1 MKIMESD
8 GTVVLTDITTE
19 QLKRIRQLE
28 KPLNTRPKLITRKQA
43 AEILDCCTM
52 TIKRLEKRGALTPIR
67 FSARRVRLDEAQVLE
82 LARTGIQH
90 REVTV

>member
-28 KPLNTRPKLITRKQA
+28 KPLNTRPKLIPRKAA
-43 AEILDCCTM
+43 AEILGCCVM
-52 TIKRLEKRGALTPIR
+52 TIKRLEKRGSLKAIR
-67 FSARRVRLDEAQVLE
+67 FSARRVRLDEAQVLD
-82 LARTGIQH
+82 LARNGIQ
-90 REVTV
+90 EVAI